1 MEYYIYS
8 VELPF
13 SGIEIFYREIN
24 TKEQLILSK
33 SNTFLP
39 SGQEFDLDY
48 AKLFQ
53 KIISNCVENKEDFY
67 KLNIVDYILFVTKL
81 RIMTLGANLDVN
93 FENKSNPSDLKA
105 KITLD
110 LNVFMKLLYEIASEA
125 LNENEIESSKIK
137 IKLGWPNIK
146 SEYIFLTENK
156 EESVEKI
163 LVTLPEY
170 IKTIHISD
178 DNIINLDNFNT
189 KQKKEIYEKM
199 PVSLRTNIQIKVL
212 NSIKVLASKNL
223 FNIPKMEYFKL
234 NFYNKSYLD
243 LIRLFFSGELKSI
256 YNDYYIL
263 ASKNINPEYVDTMS
277 ITDRKVFCSFVDE
290 EIKAKSNNNNTN
302 IPTNGDSTQ
311 LQDLIDEFEG

>member
-13 SGIEIFYREIN
+13 SGIEIFYRELN
-24 TKEQLILSK
+24 TKEQLTLAK

-39 SGQEFDLDY
+39 SGQEFDADY
-48 AKLFQ
+48 AKLLQ

-67 KLNIVDYILFVTKL
+67 KLSIIDYILFITKL
-81 RIMTLGANLDVN
+81 RIITLGANLDVH
-93 FENKSNPSDLKA
+93 FENKSNPSDLKS

-110 LNVFMKLLYEIASEA
+110 LNVFMKFLYEAASEA
-125 LNENEIESSKIK
+125 LDNNELESGKIK
-137 IKLGWPNIK
+137 IKLGWPNVK
-146 SEYIFLTENK
+146 SEGIFLSDNK

-163 LVTLPEY
+163 LTTLPEY
-170 IKTIHISD
+170 IKTIHIND

-189 KQKKEIYEKM
+189 KQKKEIYERM

-243 LIRLFFSGELKSI
+243 LVRLFFSGELKSI

-263 ASKNINPEYVDTMS
+263 ASKNINPEYVDNMS
-277 ITDRKVFCSFVDE
+277 ITDRKVFCSFIDE
-290 EIKAKSNNNNTN
+290 EIKTKTHNSTN
-302 IPTNGDSTQ
+302 IPVNGDSTQ

>member
-1 MEYYIYS
+1 MYS

-13 SGIEIFYREIN
+13 SGVEIFYRELN
-24 TKEQLILSK
+24 TKEQLILAK

-39 SGQEFDLDY
+39 SGQEFDSDY
-48 AKLFQ
+48 AKLLQ
-53 KIISNCVENKEDFY
+53 KVIYNCVENKEDFY

-81 RIMTLGANLDVN
+81 RIITLGANLDVH
-93 FENKSNPSDLKA
+93 FENKSNPSDLKS

-110 LNVFMKLLYEIASEA
+110 LNIFMRFLYEVASEA
-125 LNENEIESSKIK
+125 LSDNELESGKIK
-137 IKLGWPNIK
+137 IKLGWPNIQ
-146 SEYIFLTENK
+146 SESIFLSESK
-156 EESVEKI
+156 QESVEKI
-163 LVTLPEY
+163 LTTLPEY
-170 IKTIHISD
+170 IKTIYIND
-178 DNIINLDNFNT
+178 DNIINLDNFST
-189 KQKKEIYEKM
+189 KEKKEMYERM

-263 ASKNINPEYVDTMS
+263 ASKNINPSYVDTMS

-290 EIKAKSNNNNTN
+290 EIKAKAHNSTN
-302 IPTNGDSTQ
+302 IPTDGDSTQ